1 MELVFLFTFSMI
13 KLNIERIAFMGNLRV
28 RFSTIRSRIL
38 ISNVMVIAAISIIV
52 ILICYNIVSYNLQ
65 RNLIQTSETR
75 LSFLCSSIDSNIND
89 TKSYF
94 RSCQINS
101 KVVDFALEE
110 NPQNNITRREA
121 HDIVSESYKANSSL
135 FTNLVRMVIIGN
147 TREDIVQVVEST
159 SSASS
164 VSKDSILSL
173 SYFEKLRTNNNDIS
187 VGIMQDPF
195 FYTKNI
201 PMIPFVY
208 PIHHPYNAD
217 EIGYIFAEMSTA
229 VITEPIQNYL
239 LESDSRFYIHIGD
252 NTYQYLDNSLVLCDT
267 PYEVVDDLSE
277 YALNTDSSISRAKST
292 EDNQLYII
300 ISRPL
305 ENEGWYVTESVD
317 ALALSKSIFASFLF
331 IVMVIISIAAII
343 CSLLSLFLSK
353 TVNVPVKQLQ
363 IRMKRIEQGDFS
375 RDPSTEWNHELGDIG
390 KSINN
395 LTENVLQLMN
405 QKIEDEKQKK
415 DYEYKMLQSQI
426 NPHFLYNTL
435 NSIKWMATIQ
445 GATGISEMT
454 TSLSRL
460 LKDISKGTSNL
471 ISIQHELDLIKDYFT
486 IQQYRYGGTITMDIC
501 IDDENLVNQNILKF
515 TLQPIVENAIFHGI
529 EPKGT
534 TGKIEIHI
542 YQEPN
547 QNVRIDVTDDG
558 VGMSEE
564 QIPKLLTDESSRS
577 SNFFKEIGISN
588 VHKRLQYEFGADY
601 GLSVISEKGKFTT
614 ISILLPFKE
623 SKEIYD

>member
-1 MELVFLFTFSMI
+1 MK
-13 KLNIERIAFMGNLRV
+13 KLGI

-38 ISNVMVIAAISIIV
+38 LICIFLIVFISVIV
-52 ILICYNIVSYNLQ
+52 TFICYNLVSYNLQ

-75 LSFLCSSIDSNIND
+75 LSFLCSSIDSNVND

-110 NPQNNITRREA
+110 NPQDNVIRREA
-121 HDIVSESYKANSSL
+121 HDIVSESYKANGSL

-147 TREDIVQVVEST
+147 AREDIVQVVESA

-164 VSKDSILSL
+164 VSKEAVINL
-173 SYFEKLRTNNNDIS
+173 SYFEELRTNGNNMP
-187 VGIMQDPF
+187 VGIVSDPF
-195 FYTKNI
+195 FYTKEI

-229 VITEPIQNYL
+229 VITGPIQNYL
-239 LESDSRFYIHIGD
+239 SESDSRFYIHIGD
-252 NTYQYLDNSLVLCDT
+252 LTYQYLNESLVLCENPFD
-267 PYEVVDDLSE
+267 VVADLSE
-277 YALNTDSSISRAKST
+277 YALNTDSSISRAKNT
-292 EDNQLYII
+292 EDGQLYII
-300 ISRPL
+300 ITRPL
-305 ENEGWYVTESVD
+305 ENEGWFVTESVD
-317 ALALSKSIFASFLF
+317 ALALSKSIFTTFLF
-331 IVMVIISIAAII
+331 VVMIIITIAAII
-343 CSLLSLFLSK
+343 CFLLSLFLSK
-353 TVNVPVKQLQ
+353 TVNVPVMQLQ
-363 IRMKRIEQGDFS
+363 ARMKRIEQGDFS
-375 RDPSTEWNHELGDIG
+375 RDPATEWAHELGDIG

-486 IQQYRYGGTITMDIC
+486 IQQYRYGGTITMDIR
-501 IDDENLVNQNILKF
+501 IDNENLVNQNILKF

-542 YQEPN
+542 YQESN

-564 QIPKLLTDESSRS
+564 QIPKLLTEESSRS

-623 SKEIYD
+623 SKEIND

>member
-1 MELVFLFTFSMI
+1 
-13 KLNIERIAFMGNLRV
+13 MGNLRI
-28 RFSTIRSRIL
+28 RFSTIRARIL
-38 ISNVMVIAAISIIV
+38 MSSIALIVLISLIV
-52 ILICYNIVSYNLQ
+52 TFICYNIVSYNLQ

-89 TKSYF
+89 TKSFF

-101 KVVDFALEE
+101 KVVAFALEE
-110 NPQNNITRREA
+110 NPQDNVIRREA
-121 HDIVSESYKANSSL
+121 HDIVSETYKSNVSL
-135 FTNLVRMVIIGN
+135 LTNLIRLVIIGKS
-147 TREDIVQVVEST
+147 RDDIVQVVDT
-159 SSASS
+159 SSSS
-164 VSKDSILSL
+164 SSISSKAILSL
-173 SYFEKLRTNNNDIS
+173 PYFEQLRSINDDMSI
-187 VGIMQDPF
+187 GIMQDPF
-195 FYTKNI
+195 FYTKEI

-239 LESDSRFYIHIGD
+239 SEADSRLYIQMGE
-252 NTYQYLDNSLVLCDT
+252 NTYQYHDNTLILSNM
-267 PYEVVDDLSE
+267 PFEVISDLSE
-277 YALNTDSSISRAKST
+277 YALNEDSRIARIINT
-292 EDNQLYII
+292 EDSKPYII

-305 ENEGWYVTESVD
+305 ENENWYVTECVD
-317 ALALSKSIFASFLF
+317 ASHLSKSIFQTFLF
-331 IVMVIISIAAII
+331 SMMVIMTIATVI
-343 CSLLSLFLSK
+343 CILLSMFLSK
-353 TVNVPVKQLQ
+353 TVNVPVMQLQ
-363 IRMKRIEQGDFS
+363 ARMKRIEQGDFS
-375 RDPSTEWNHELGDIG
+375 KDPSTEWNHELGEIG

-471 ISIQHELDLIKDYFT
+471 ISIEHELDLIKDYFT
-486 IQQYRYGGTITMDIC
+486 IQQYRYGGTITMDIQ
-501 IDDENLVNQNILKF
+501 IDDSELTKHEILKF
-515 TLQPIVENAIFHGI
+515 TLQPLVENAIFHGI

-534 TGKIEIHI
+534 TGKIQIHLYREEIGNI
-542 YQEPN
+542 
-547 QNVRIDVTDDG
+547 RIDVTDDG
-558 VGMSEE
+558 VGMGEE
-564 QIPKLLTDESSRS
+564 QIPKLLADESLRTSD
-577 SNFFKEIGISN
+577 FFKEIGISN
-588 VHKRLQYEFGADY
+588 VHKRLQYEFGEDY
-601 GLSVISEKGKFTT
+601 GLSVKSEKGKYTT